1 MRISNES
8 VYKMAEEVK
17 ISVKEFVK
25 KRPARLQA
33 FLKTLSPQDQEFIL
47 SQFDRY
53 GYYAEYEKTGIR
65 VINGKTGECEA
76 FKLGFHNLDNYK
88 GTNTQR
94 KLAEKKLRS
103 RDKMKPTDSM
113 VTIPSTNNLMD
124 AITAIISK
132 KTFNKPIRETL
143 IYSKIKR
150 LKPVIDKISEAG
162 IDEENVKK
170 LDDIFINMDS
180 EKKNVILAVF
190 DSKNPY
196 INFAGVRYNKAGKLV
211 PVDKNNNQCIF
222 AYNSLNLRSTIDI
235 LNVWK
240 ELEGLK

>member
-1 MRISNES
+1 
-8 VYKMAEEVK
+8 MAEEVK

>member
-33 FLKTLSPQDQEFIL
+33 YLKTLSPQDQEFIL

-76 FKLGFHNLDNYK
+76 FKLGFQNLDNYK

-150 LKPVIDKISEAG
+150 LKPAIDKISESG
-162 IDEENVKK
+162 IDEENLKK

-180 EKKNVILAVF
+180 DKRNAILEVF

-196 INFAGVRYNKAGKLV
+196 INFTGIRYNKAGKLI
-211 PVDKNNNQCIF
+211 PVDKNGAQCIF

-235 LNVWK
+235 LKVWK
-240 ELEGLK
+240 ELEGLE